1 MRLDHETGKTLHD
14 KSSLLLVCIYIAAIG
29 MSSAPKVNRIYHGIA
44 AADVVLIDKPGN
56 CAFNRVYCAC
66 VDVEIT
72 QDCMVLQ
79 WLCVCFQANCYIGTL
94 FASPKCNFLR
104 FLPVF
109 QTHQHHTRVVHIQYC
124 TVCF

>member
-1 MRLDHETGKTLHD
+1 MY
-14 KSSLLLVCIYIAAIG
+14 VAAIG
-29 MSSAPKVNRIYHGIA
+29 MLSAPKVNRIYHGIA

-72 QDCMVLQ
+72 RGLHVLQ

-94 FASPKCNFLR
+94 FASPKWNFLR

-109 QTHQHHTRVVHIQYC
+109 QTHVASYTSGAY
-124 TVCF
+124 TVPYGLLLMIFSNLLVRP

>member
-1 MRLDHETGKTLHD
+1 ML
-14 KSSLLLVCIYIAAIG
+14 
-29 MSSAPKVNRIYHGIA
+29 A

-79 WLCVCFQANCYIGTL
+79 SLCVCFQANCYISTW
-94 FASPKCNFLR
+94 FASPKCNFFAVPSSVPNACSIIHER
-104 FLPVF
+104 C
-109 QTHQHHTRVVHIQYC
+109 IIS
-124 TVCF
+124 TVRSGPEFSHKYLID